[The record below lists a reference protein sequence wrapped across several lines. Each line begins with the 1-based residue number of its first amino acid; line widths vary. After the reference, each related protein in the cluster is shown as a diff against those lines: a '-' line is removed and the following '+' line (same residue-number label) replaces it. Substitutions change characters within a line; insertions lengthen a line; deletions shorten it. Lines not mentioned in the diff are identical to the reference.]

1 MRRFVSNWLS
11 GNSSKA
17 VPAAATLTTTAPT
30 VATTAQVG
38 KPLAI
43 EITND
48 PNVLAQPQVEVSRL
62 ALNGVQLGDATA
74 AIPRGSVIIDAR
86 DVKSMQEMP
95 EHNAYT
101 TRGGKVVGFLLVD
114 QALLAE
120 LRVASEN
127 GVQLRF
133 GKADQVFDTGE
144 AVVYYFYGRQLMVG
158 WKGGR
163 LAVVMVGEQ

>member
-1 MRRFVSNWLS
+1 
-11 GNSSKA
+11 
-17 VPAAATLTTTAPT
+17 
-30 VATTAQVG
+30 
-38 KPLAI
+38 
-43 EITND
+43 
-48 PNVLAQPQVEVSRL
+48 
-62 ALNGVQLGDATA
+62 
-74 AIPRGSVIIDAR
+74 
-86 DVKSMQEMP
+86 MQEMP